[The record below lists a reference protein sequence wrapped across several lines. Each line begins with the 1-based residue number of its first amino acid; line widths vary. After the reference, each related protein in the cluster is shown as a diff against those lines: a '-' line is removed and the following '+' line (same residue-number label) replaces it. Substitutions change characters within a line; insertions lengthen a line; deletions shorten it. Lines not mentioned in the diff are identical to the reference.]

1 MSSTRHIYF
10 AALIAAALSLAACG
24 GGSSSS
30 PTTANPDPDGG
41 TGGITGTGV
50 AVGPI
55 TGFGS
60 VIVNGVTYDTSSA
73 TFTLDGAAA
82 TQSDFAVGQMVL
94 VTGTIDDSTSGTAET
109 VTFDDN
115 VEGPVSSVD
124 DVARSLVVLGQTV
137 FVSPTTSFDDS
148 CPGSLD
154 ELAGVA
160 AVEVSGPVR
169 ADGSIEASRIECKAV
184 AGELEVTGLVSNH
197 DNMAMTFQV
206 NALVVDY
213 SAAILD
219 NFPSAGVINE
229 GDPVEAKG
237 NALGAGG
244 ELLATRVEYK
254 GGQFANDDG
263 VHAEIEGFITRF
275 VSASDFDVSGIAVT
289 TTGSTVYENGAAG
302 DLGLNL
308 KIEVEGDFN
317 ASGVLVAT
325 KVDFKQGTNIRV
337 TGRIDGVS
345 GNTVTVLNIPITTDN
360 LSTRFEDK
368 SDADVDPLRVGD
380 LNVDDYIEVRGQ
392 EFPAGSGEIAAVLL
406 ERDDPRD
413 RTELRGFVEAGGVN
427 RPTLTVLGV
436 TIETNGATVYRNL
449 SDQTMPADDFWAAV
463 SEGSLVDA
471 RGSEVALTTLLAEE
485 LQLEAE

>member
-1 MSSTRHIYF
+1 MKGRFI
-10 AALIAAALSLAACG
+10 AALTAAALFATAC

-30 PTTANPDPDGG
+30 DDPVQNPNPDDG

-73 TFTLDGAAA
+73 TFTKDGAAA
-82 TQSDFAVGQMVL
+82 TQSDFAVGQFVL
-94 VTGTIDDSTSGTAET
+94 VTGTIDDSTSGTADS

-124 DVARSLVVLGQTV
+124 DLARSLVVLGQTV
-137 FVSPTTSFDDS
+137 LVSATTSFDDS
-148 CPGSLD
+148 CPATLND
-154 ELAGVA
+154 LLGVA

-184 AGELEVTGLVSNH
+184 AGELEVTGLVSNL
-197 DNMAMTFQV
+197 DAGAMTFQV

-213 SAAILD
+213 SAAVLD
-219 NFPSAGVINE
+219 NFPTAGMISE

-244 ELLATRVEYK
+244 ELVATRVEYK

-275 VSASDFDVSGIAVT
+275 VSATDFDVSGFAVT
-289 TTGSTVYENGAAG
+289 TTGSTVYEGGAAG

-308 KIEVEGDFN
+308 KVEVEGDFN

-325 KVDFKQGTNIRV
+325 KVEFKQGTNIRV
-337 TGRIDGVS
+337 TGRIDAVS
-345 GNTVTVLNIPITTDN
+345 GSTVVVLNIPITTDS
-360 LSTRFEDK
+360 LVTRFEDK
-368 SDADVDPLRVGD
+368 SDADVDPLRVSD

-406 ERDDPRD
+406 DRDDPRD
-413 RTELRGFVEAGGVN
+413 RTELRGFVEAGGAN

-436 TIETNGATVYRNL
+436 TIDTDGATVYRDIN
-449 SDQTMPADDFWAAV
+449 DQNMLPDNFWAAV
-463 SEGSLVDA
+463 NEGSLVDV
-471 RGSEVALTTLLAEE
+471 RGTEVALSTILAEE